1 MQTPWRPTNHQIAP
15 TADLSQ
21 LYESSDSAT
30 GLKIRAQRRTDD
42 MVSIDGAE
50 VSDSDWKPAAVKIEQ
65 EQPTS
70 AFVVSATQTFSEA
83 DTMPA
88 IDRRNDWKSID
99 STDAGIVQ
107 SPMLHVQSQFD
118 IDQVTGVVS
127 DQRPHYEPWVQ
138 RERYVSSVSSSTTT
152 TTVPPPKN
160 NKAYRRPYQG
170 RRNEDSLKMANSA
183 QSIEGPKTAANLK
196 NILKQ
201 TGGLSLSEILQQQNV
216 SLDDLLKGK
225 QNALKAL
232 QNTAAP
238 PSPSSNYATLA
249 TGTVEDSN
257 EDEDVGS
264 NRKPMR
270 RLPAMQQLNVHKPRR
285 NFFNGTTRSFNR
297 TEISSTPASSVETI
311 TARNE
316 EPKEGLVVREVTPVQ
331 ISSTHPTYHSTD
343 ESSSS
348 DSSDGVRR
356 LPSAASNSN
365 SNRKRMPNMKFLKS
379 KYRHQVSSTLET
391 QPENEHELTNFAP
404 SSSATDSNEE
414 QRIEPNVIS
423 SSIADLDGSP
433 LPMSSSTAPTTPILS
448 TASIPKINMRER
460 LAFRPP
466 RLRNAPSS
474 QQPISSSAEPSMIPS
489 STTIATTP
497 SSALSTS
504 TVPSEEPLPYTI
516 ITFATPSTEAP
527 SHTVGL
533 LSNVNIDSHEQSDN
547 SQPMDELNRKLNE
560 SVPELNLVDLED
572 ESKSKEVSSLEDL
585 FISSGESMDPI
596 NNSGDQLPNETDDT
610 NMDDEFIYASATS
623 RSDQIYKSA
632 ADKPNSL
639 KIFGGNLVNIIRKTI
654 DKLDVTERNPGL
666 FTDIVMAKN
675 IDDKTELMDLLNDRR
690 SGARLVK
697 VLRQRNMTIDELIEH
712 RKRGS
717 SQVHLA
723 EIFFNRNKAGEPST
737 TQPTQ
742 PESRE
747 TMQQQQQPHQS
758 SKFNVVTAFKNFPD
772 FKLDSVKSVSPD
784 EIKTDSQGAS
794 YFTSIENIQP
804 TAEIGKDARSIRKP
818 FVINLAETAA
828 TTRQHNIPTHSWN
841 TESNINSHTPR
852 SEHNFLNSRSPA
864 IASLFAA
871 SAATTKQ
878 HSNILRPSTGDETNM
893 NTAFHDI
900 VDQNRN
906 DAAAR
911 SHDPLDLELSGHGYK
926 RNNVLIENA
935 QVPIGVRSAI
945 VASASIVLISL
956 TIFFV
961 IFMVCRWRQR
971 RKRKIC
977 YSDRFQA
984 LRGRL
989 PILGSRN
996 RFDHVDMMD
1005 HPSHQRRTTPSAASS
1020 KRSTSP
1026 AIAYLSSTANSSARR
1041 SANTNS
1047 KLNTMD
1053 PNSPEVQEYLYDAM
1067 RKPFQ

>member
-1 MQTPWRPTNHQIAP
+1 M
-15 TADLSQ
+15 
-21 LYESSDSAT
+21 
-30 GLKIRAQRRTDD
+30 KISAQRRSDD
-42 MVSIDGAE
+42 IISLDEESG
-50 VSDSDWKPAAVKIEQ
+50 WKPAAGEIDLQ
-65 EQPTS
+65 QQPTA

-99 STDAGIVQ
+99 SDAGIVQ
-107 SPMLHVQSQFD
+107 SPMLHVQSQFTV
-118 IDQVTGVVS
+118 DQVTGVQ
-127 DQRPHYEPWVQ
+127 QRPHYEPWIQ
-138 RERYVSSVSSSTTT
+138 RDRYMSSTTT
-152 TTVPPPKN
+152 TTSPPKN

-170 RRNEDSLKMANSA
+170 RRNEDSIKTGPP
-183 QSIEGPKTAANLK
+183 QSVDGPKTAANLK

-238 PSPSSNYATLA
+238 PSPSPNEASSAAVTDMDDD
-249 TGTVEDSN
+249 DS
-257 EDEDVGS
+257 EIPA
-264 NRKPMR
+264 KPMR
-270 RLPAMQQLNVHKPRR
+270 RLPAMHQLQVNKPRR
-285 NFFNGTTRSFNR
+285 NFFNGTTRMAANANR
-297 TEISSTPASSVETI
+297 IDASSTASTPIEPVPVSPEVPRDVPI
-311 TARNE
+311 ARE
-316 EPKEGLVVREVTPVQ
+316 ITPVE
-331 ISSTHPTYHSTD
+331 ISSTHPTY
-343 ESSSS
+343 
-348 DSSDGVRR
+348 
-356 LPSAASNSN
+356 ASN
-365 SNRKRMPNMKFLKS
+365 NRKRLPNMKFFKS
-379 KYRHQVSSTLET
+379 KYHPQVSSTLET
-391 QPENEHELTNFAP
+391 QPSSEQTETENVASNA
-404 SSSATDSNEE
+404 SSNESNEE
-414 QRIEPNVIS
+414 QNAIS
-423 SSIADLDGSP
+423 SSAQP
-433 LPMSSSTAPTTPILS
+433 VSSTTVPTTLS
-448 TASIPKINMRER
+448 TTTAFIPKINMRER

-466 RLRNAPSS
+466 RLRNVPSS
-474 QQPISSSAEPSMIPS
+474 PWPASSSTEPSMDAIPS
-489 STTIATTP
+489 KMATPTTTIPA
-497 SSALSTS
+497 SST
-504 TVPSEEPLPYTI
+504 SEEPLPYTI
-516 ITFATPSTEAP
+516 ITFATQSTEPPLRTMETP
-527 SHTVGL
+527 SIANVDMDD
-533 LSNVNIDSHEQSDN
+533 SNYR
-547 SQPMDELNRKLNE
+547 QPIDELNKKLNE

-585 FISSGESMDPI
+585 FISSADSMDPI
-596 NNSGDQLPNETDDT
+596 NNSGDELPNETDDLSA
-610 NMDDEFIYASATS
+610 DEEFIHASATS
-623 RSDQIYKSA
+623 RSDLIYKS
-632 ADKPNSL
+632 DKPNSL

-666 FTDIVMAKN
+666 FTDIAMAKN

-697 VLRQRNMTIDELIEH
+697 VLRQRNMTIDQLIEH

-723 EIFFNRNKAGEPST
+723 EIFYNRNKSSEPSS

-742 PESRE
+742 P
-747 TMQQQQQPHQS
+747 QQPQYPHQS
-758 SKFNVVTAFKNFPD
+758 SKLDVVTAFKTFPD
-772 FKLDSVKSVSPD
+772 FKLESVKSVNPD
-784 EIKTDSQGAS
+784 EIKTDSQGSS

-818 FVINLAETAA
+818 VVIKLAESA
-828 TTRQHNIPTHSWN
+828 TRYNIPTHSWN
-841 TESNINSHTPR
+841 TESTNSHTPR
-852 SEHNFLNSRSPA
+852 SEHNFLDSRSPA
-864 IASLFAA
+864 IASLFA
-871 SAATTKQ
+871 TTKQ
-878 HSNILRPSTGDETNM
+878 HILRPSTGDETNI

-926 RNNVLIENA
+926 RNSVLIENA

-996 RFDHVDMMD
+996 RFDHVNMMD
-1005 HPSHQRRTTPSAASS
+1005 HPSHQRRTPSS

-1026 AIAYLSSTANSSARR
+1026 AIAYLSTANSSARR
-1041 SANTNS
+1041 SNNTS

-1053 PNSPEVQEYLYDAM
+1053 PNSPELQEYLYDAM

>member
-1 MQTPWRPTNHQIAP
+1 MYLIVYFQTPWRPTNHQIAP

-21 LYESSDSAT
+21 LYESSDKAS
-30 GLKIRAQRRTDD
+30 GLKIRAQRRSDD
-42 MVSIDGAE
+42 LVSVDDAE
-50 VSDSDWKPAAVKIEQ
+50 VGASDWKPAAVEAEQ
-65 EQPTS
+65 EQPTA

-99 STDAGIVQ
+99 SSDAGIVQ

-118 IDQVTGVVS
+118 VDRVTSVVS

-138 RERYVSSVSSSTTT
+138 RERYTSSTTT
-152 TTVPPPKN
+152 TTASTPKN

-170 RRNEDSLKMANSA
+170 RRNEESTKTANSA

-225 QNALKAL
+225 QDALKAL

-238 PSPSSNYATLA
+238 PSPSPNDATLA
-249 TGTVEDSN
+249 SGVADDSDD
-257 EDEDVGS
+257 EDEVGGG
-264 NRKPMR
+264 RKPMR
-270 RLPAMQQLNVHKPRR
+270 RLPAMQQLNVIKPRR
-285 NFFNGTTRSFNR
+285 NFFNGTTRNFNR
-297 TEISSTPASSVETI
+297 PEISSSTASSIESIAVS
-311 TARNE
+311 NE
-316 EPKEGLVVREVTPVQ
+316 QPKEELVAREVTPVQ
-331 ISSTHPTYHSTD
+331 ISSTYPTYHSTAEPSGRD
-343 ESSSS
+343 GN
-348 DSSDGVRR
+348 DGVRR
-356 LPSAASNSN
+356 LPSGASNG
-365 SNRKRMPNMKFLKS
+365 NRKRLPNMKFFKS
-379 KYRHQVSSTLET
+379 KYRQQISSTLEA
-391 QPENEHELTNFAP
+391 QPENEHELANSAP
-404 SSSATDSNEE
+404 SSSDSSEE
-414 QRIEPNVIS
+414 QKIEPNVIS
-423 SSIADLDGSP
+423 SSSSDVDGSP
-433 LPMSSSTAPTTPILS
+433 LPLSSSTAPTTPILS
-448 TASIPKINMRER
+448 TAFIPKMNMRER

-466 RLRNAPSS
+466 RLRNVPSS
-474 QQPISSSAEPSMIPS
+474 QQPMSSSTEPSIEVAPS
-489 STTIATTP
+489 KTVITTTP
-497 SSALSTS
+497 APISTS
-504 TVPSEEPLPYTI
+504 TAPSEEPLPYTI
-516 ITFATPSTEAP
+516 ITFATPSSEAP
-527 SHTVGL
+527 PRAIEP
-533 LSNVNIDSHEQSDN
+533 LSNVNIDSDEQSDN
-547 SQPMDELNRKLNE
+547 SQPMDDINKKLNE

-585 FISSGESMDPI
+585 FISSAESMDPI

-610 NMDDEFIYASATS
+610 SMDDEFIYASATS

-666 FTDIVMAKN
+666 FTDMIMAKN

-723 EIFFNRNKAGEPST
+723 EIFFNRKASEPST
-737 TQPTQ
+737 TEPTQ
-742 PESRE
+742 PEHQE
-747 TMQQQQQPHQS
+747 TMQQQQPHQS
-758 SKFNVVTAFKNFPD
+758 SKMNVVTAFKNFPD

-784 EIKTDSQGAS
+784 EIKTDSQGSS

-804 TAEIGKDARSIRKP
+804 TAEIGKDTRANRKP
-818 FVINLAETAA
+818 FVIKLAETAA
-828 TTRQHNIPTHSWN
+828 TPRQHNIPTHSWN

-878 HSNILRPSTGDETNM
+878 HNNIMRPSTGDETNM

-1005 HPSHQRRTTPSAASS
+1005 HPPHRRTTPSAASS

-1041 SANTNS
+1041 STNTNS